1 MWGFA
6 MTSGTAIDSPRD
18 GPSVRGDLR
27 LVAMGILAVAL
38 ALRLYLVAHGGAFFW
53 TDEKRFN
60 ASREAVA
67 SLAEGDVRGAAYFL
81 LSKSDHIGFRW
92 LALVPATV
100 ERLTFGSAPPHA
112 RIAAGFFALFGV
124 ANLFLVWRIAQ
135 RLAQDDWE
143 PVLALAFAASSNA
156 LFFFS
161 RHCFPYDAAL
171 TCFLWAALVSLGSGH
186 RRQSV
191 WVGLL
196 CGLGYLIYNGYW
208 SVGAV
213 ILVLDVIWRRE
224 SFAARA
230 SRALAGLAGLLAPI
244 AAVAGVAWLLGFNL
258 VRDALAFSGSV
269 NQGDFGGG
277 RKLIFDYL
285 LIADGALPV
294 GLAAM
299 ALVGL
304 VVMVRRRRPTPWLR
318 WVAASLLLF
327 AVWIFFSDVVHQFVL
342 YGRTVRAAVPF
353 LALAAAGAAG
363 SLLRPASPG
372 VRLAIL
378 AGGATLCVAGA
389 TQMIAPLRQMFPVEF
404 RARADIVKAEALRR
418 DPTLVFQ
425 TQFADYLYD
434 YEFPEEPPPH
444 RELLREPH
452 PQHYLPYL
460 YEGYTAEQ
468 RPRYMAHDTAMRLIQ
483 LETDRGLH
491 LLKKSPGSRWLAPF
505 PGPLSLRLRLPL
517 NHDGRMESLLLHGN
531 RPELS
536 DRLTLHY
543 VDARHVQIGLQ
554 HGYDKPRLSEPMLC
568 DYSTEHTIVVSLASF
583 YPPAG
588 DPRFAATTGFEAL
601 SRRHVVQFDG
611 QTVFAL
617 NAVAEGAQVSAL
629 RIGAGIPA
637 DGTNPGAFSG
647 EILSVR
653 QVDPRTMADADWLPA
668 VSRSRCFPD
677 AHGPIELK
685 VRFPSNASGRSQA
698 LVSSGQSGAG
708 DLLLVTYLDD
718 RHLRFTLDHWG
729 GAAVQSP
736 PVEFEPEVEHR
747 ILISMGSLFPAA
759 GHRTYSE
766 LPELNR
772 WRERIMIKFD
782 DRTVISQRATFHPTP
797 PTTVTFGRCTTGA
810 TTAEPIFTGEITG
823 NRSVAPTEI
832 DAMSGRPPPV
842 TGPSFADYHGT
853 IEMNLRFPDDA
864 LGSAEPLLA
873 SGRPGAGDLLYVHYV
888 DERHVVFAL
897 DHWGSAAL
905 RSPPIE
911 IDRGT
916 SHRLTASLGSLFPPQ
931 TDTRYHLVPQVRLLQ
946 HWIVVRLDGQTIFS
960 QRFHFFPA
968 EPDAVSF
975 GVALPGNTATGPVF
989 TGRIESLRRVPPETI
1004 GFDEQHLRG
1013 PALQGARY
1021 PTGHPGPLALTV
1033 QLPAAWDPG
1042 IEPLL
1047 LTGDEPNSE
1056 AVLVKYRG
1064 SQQIQLGYR
1073 SGSGPV
1079 LWSTPLPSSPGA
1091 THTLKLS
1098 LGSLH
1103 PETGVDERW
1112 RKTVRIDVD
1121 GRTVIDVSAPPFRPL
1136 PESLV
1141 LGANPAGIRG
1151 VRPDFR
1157 GRILDARCGPHP

>member
-1 MWGFA
+1 
-6 MTSGTAIDSPRD
+6 MTSGSATDSPRD
-18 GPSVRGDLR
+18 GPCARRDLR

-38 ALRLYLVAHGGAFFW
+38 ALRLYLVAQGGAFFW

-67 SLAEGDVRGAAYFL
+67 ALAENDVRGAAFFL
-81 LSKSDHIGFRW
+81 FSTSDHIGFRW

-112 RIAAGFFALFGV
+112 RMAAGFFALFGV

-135 RLAQDDWE
+135 RLAQDEWE

-161 RHCFPYDAAL
+161 RHCFPYDASL
-171 TCFLWAALVSLGSGH
+171 TCFLWAALVSLGPGQG
-186 RRQSV
+186 RQSLWAGV
-191 WVGLL
+191 L
-196 CGLGYLIYNGYW
+196 CGLGYLVYNGYW

-213 ILVLDVIWRRE
+213 VLVLDVVWRRE
-224 SFAARA
+224 TFAARTG
-230 SRALAGLAGLLAPI
+230 RAMAGFAGLLAPV

-258 VRDALAFSGSV
+258 VRDALEFSGSV

-277 RKLIFDYL
+277 WKLILDYL
-285 LIADGALPV
+285 LVADGALSV

-299 ALVGL
+299 ALAGL
-304 VVMVRRRRPTPWLR
+304 VVAVRRWSPAPWLR
-318 WVAASLLLF
+318 WVTASLLLF

-363 SLLRPASPG
+363 SLLRPALPG
-372 VRLAIL
+372 VRRAIL
-378 AGGATLCVAGA
+378 AGGAVLCVAGA
-389 TQMIAPLRQMFPVEF
+389 AQMIAPLRQVFPVEF

-425 TQFADYLYD
+425 TLFADYLYD

-460 YEGYTAEQ
+460 YEGYTADQ
-468 RPRYMAHDTAMRLIQ
+468 RPRYMGHDTAMRLVQ

-491 LLKKSPGSRWLAPF
+491 LLKKSPGARWLAPF
-505 PGPLSLRLRLPL
+505 PGPLSLRLRLPS

-531 RPELS
+531 RPEQS

-543 VDARHVQIGLQ
+543 VDARHVQIGIQ
-554 HGYDKPRLSEPMLC
+554 HGREEPRLSDPMPC
-568 DYSTEHTIVVSLASF
+568 DYATEHTVAVSFASF

-588 DPRFAATTGFEAL
+588 DPRFALAPGLEAL
-601 SRRHVVQFDG
+601 SGRHVVQFDG
-611 QTVFAL
+611 RTVFAL
-617 NAVAEGAQVSAL
+617 DAMAEAAPMSAL
-629 RIGAGIPA
+629 RIGVGIPA
-637 DGTNPGAFSG
+637 DGTSPGGFSG
-647 EILSVR
+647 EVLSVR
-653 QVDPRTMADADWLPA
+653 QLDPRTTADADWLPV

-677 AHGPIELK
+677 AHGPVELT
-685 VRFPSNASGRSQA
+685 VRFPSAANGRSQA
-698 LVSSGQSGAG
+698 LLSSGQSGAG
-708 DLLLVTYLDD
+708 DLLLVTYVDD

-729 GAAVQSP
+729 GAPVQSA
-736 PVEFEPEVEHR
+736 PVEFEPGVEHR
-747 ILISMGSLFPAA
+747 VLISMGSLFPAA
-759 GHRTYSE
+759 GHRSYGE

-772 WRERIMIKFD
+772 WLERIMIKVD
-782 DRTVISQRATFHPTP
+782 DRIVFSQRAVFHPAAP
-797 PTTVTFGRCTTGA
+797 NTVTFGRCTTGA
-810 TTAEPIFTGEITG
+810 TTAEPVFTGEIKAT
-823 NRSVAPTEI
+823 RSIAPTEI
-832 DAMSGRPPPV
+832 DAVSGRPPPV
-842 TGPSFADYHGT
+842 TGPSFGDYHGT

-864 LGSAEPLLA
+864 IGSAEPLLA
-873 SGRPGAGDLLYVHYV
+873 SGRTGAGDLLYVHYV

-916 SHRLTASLGSLFPPQ
+916 THRLTASLGSLFPPQ
-931 TDTRYHLVPQVRLLQ
+931 TDTRYHHAPQVRLLQ
-946 HWIVVRLDGQTIFS
+946 HWIVVRLDGRTIFS
-960 QRFHFFPA
+960 QPFNFFPA

-989 TGRIESLRRVPPETI
+989 TGRIESLRRVSPEAT
-1004 GFDEQHLRG
+1004 GLDEQHLRG
-1013 PALQGARY
+1013 PAIQGTRY
-1021 PTGHPGPLALTV
+1021 PTGHPGLLALTI

-1042 IEPLL
+1042 VEPLL
-1047 LTGDEPNSE
+1047 LTGDEPTGE

-1064 SQQIQLGYR
+1064 SQQIQLGYQH
-1073 SGSGPV
+1073 GSGPV
-1079 LWSTPLPSSPGA
+1079 SWSAPIPSSPGA
-1091 THTLKLS
+1091 THAINVS
-1098 LGSLH
+1098 LGSLY
-1103 PETGVDERW
+1103 PETGVDARW
-1112 RKTVRIDVD
+1112 RKNVRVDVD
-1121 GRTVIDVSAPPFRPL
+1121 GRTVIDASAPSFRPS
-1136 PESLV
+1136 PDSII
-1141 LGANPAGIRG
+1141 LGANPAGIQG
-1151 VRPDFR
+1151 VRPSFR
-1157 GRILDARCGPHP
+1157 GRILDVRCGPHP